1 LRSPNEPPGMPRFS
15 KRGGA
20 DGAVEY
26 KKKRELRKR
35 EPKNI
40 STR

>member
-1 LRSPNEPPGMPRFS
+1 MLQSPINRQGCLGIYSEHGEV
-15 KRGGA
+15 
-20 DGAVEY
+20 GAVEY
-26 KKKRELRKR
+26 KKKELRKR